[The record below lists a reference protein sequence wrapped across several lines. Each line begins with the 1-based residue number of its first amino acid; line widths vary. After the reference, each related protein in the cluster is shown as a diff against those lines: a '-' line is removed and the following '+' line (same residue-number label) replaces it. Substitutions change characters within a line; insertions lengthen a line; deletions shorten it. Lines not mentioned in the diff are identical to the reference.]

1 MFAKG
6 DKTVPNATTTALL
19 KAGDLRDRTL
29 YYRYD
34 LEPRD
39 ASGHPVDADRHQ
51 LFPND
56 DPHTFAGKNAAVTA
70 TFLASD
76 GTEISDPDGLGPLWE
91 TPIAESL
98 PEALSFIVPT
108 TFANPRPA

>member
-1 MFAKG
+1 MFARG
-6 DKTVPNATTTALL
+6 DKTVPNPTTTAILR
-19 KAGDLRDRTL
+19 AGELRDRTL

-39 ASGHPVDADRHQ
+39 ANGHPVDASGHQ

-56 DPHTFAGKNAAVTA
+56 DPHTFAGKNATVTA

-76 GTEISDPDGLGPLWE
+76 GTEISDPDGPGPLWE
-91 TPIAESL
+91 TPIAGPL
-98 PEALSFIVPT
+98 PEDRAFIGPT
-108 TFANPRPA
+108 TFANPKPA